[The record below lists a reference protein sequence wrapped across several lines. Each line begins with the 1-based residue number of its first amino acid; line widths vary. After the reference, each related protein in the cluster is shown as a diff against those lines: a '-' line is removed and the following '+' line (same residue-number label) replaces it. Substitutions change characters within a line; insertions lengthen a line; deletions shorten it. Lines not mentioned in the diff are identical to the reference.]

1 MKQKHIKTF
10 YAENSSL
17 LLRLAQGINIHQ
29 LLNFL
34 LGNLMKKGKERK
46 KSLGDS
52 LSAWDSPII
61 IIHKEFI
68 NPLLFPLPEVSRS
81 KLNEECFSCKQCP

>member
-1 MKQKHIKTF
+1 
-10 YAENSSL
+10 
-17 LLRLAQGINIHQ
+17 
-29 LLNFL
+29 
-34 LGNLMKKGKERK
+34 MKKGKERK